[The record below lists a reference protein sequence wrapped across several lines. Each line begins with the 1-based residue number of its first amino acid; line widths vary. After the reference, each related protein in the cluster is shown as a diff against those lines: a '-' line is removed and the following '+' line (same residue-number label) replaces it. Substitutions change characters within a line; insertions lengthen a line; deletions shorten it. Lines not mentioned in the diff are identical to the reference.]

1 VADDGLMLEVDGI
14 FQLTDILPEWSASL
28 KHSNRLRHR
37 LNPPSNDAG
46 MFIDV
51 CSRRRGA
58 LAAHEARD
66 LVAAFVSIAIKYPGP
81 GTGLV
86 LPQGRR
92 QQRAV
97 TSVVVD
103 GEEGASGVHRQSATW
118 ESRSENG

>member
-1 VADDGLMLEVDGI
+1 MLEVDGI
-14 FQLTDILPEWSASL
+14 FQLTDIPQGQSASL
-28 KHSNRLRHR
+28 DNSNRLLYR
-37 LNPPSNDAG
+37 LNPPSNDARV
-46 MFIDV
+46 FIDV
-51 CSRRRGA
+51 RSRRRGA
-58 LAAHEARD
+58 LAEHEARD